1 MAAFTAQI
9 GTVAS
14 QPGNVVPGY
23 GAVAATLLALAVTFT
38 GQLGIVASQP
48 GNVVPGY
55 VQIVTVGRS
64 MVGTYVNG
72 VWVFCPVLKWS
83 GTSWIT
89 TEVDYYDA
97 TLHWVSSS

>member
-1 MAAFTAQI
+1 MAFT
-9 GTVAS
+9 S
-14 QPGNVVPGY
+14 
-23 GAVAATLLALAVTFT
+23 
-38 GQLGIVASQP
+38 QLGTILSQP

-55 VQIVTVGRS
+55 VLAVVVTTGRGTI
-64 MVGTYVNG
+64 GTYVNG
-72 VWVFCPVLKWS
+72 SWVFCPVLKWS